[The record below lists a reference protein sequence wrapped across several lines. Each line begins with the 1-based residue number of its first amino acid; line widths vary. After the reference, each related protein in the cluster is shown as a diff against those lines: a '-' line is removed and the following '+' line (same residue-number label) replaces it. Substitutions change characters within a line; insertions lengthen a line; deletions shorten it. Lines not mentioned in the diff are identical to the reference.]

1 MRETIEELPQI
12 PFNRVWEGGM
22 KTLRRSYYA
31 PIGLSTRNVYRK
43 HVFWFRRYFS
53 HGKATFFQPAC
64 IARAIQ
70 SAAGP
75 LGIVSSRQVRY
86 LLKISGARSERTRSI
101 REEKRK
107 TKPRRAGQPCLTVFV
122 HLKSSVRPLD
132 SLRGCSA
139 RWLEQIPLS
148 SWENICLNFERRG
161 LFMKGIEPSYRES
174 GRMQMLGQSSEM
186 GTPDA
191 KGYF

>member
-1 MRETIEELPQI
+1 MGGGDEDFTQKLLRAYRPIYAKRLP
-12 PFNRVWEGGM
+12 
-22 KTLRRSYYA
+22 KTRFLV
-31 PIGLSTRNVYRK
+31 STLFQPRKSDFFPTGVYRPRNSK
-43 HVFWFRRYFS
+43 R
-53 HGKATFFQPAC
+53 
-64 IARAIQ
+64 
-70 SAAGP
+70 
-75 LGIVSSRQVRY
+75 
-86 LLKISGARSERTRSI
+86 SGAARHCFVSASAVLVKNIWCAERENKI